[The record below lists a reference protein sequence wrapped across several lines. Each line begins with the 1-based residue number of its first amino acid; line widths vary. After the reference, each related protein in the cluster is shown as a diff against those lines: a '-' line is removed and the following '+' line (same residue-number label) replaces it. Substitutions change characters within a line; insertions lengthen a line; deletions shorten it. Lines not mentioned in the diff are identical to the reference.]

1 LSNNTIEGGAYAE
14 FFIDAVE
21 MKFESV
27 QAGRPIFKDFEFVR
41 IFVPG
46 DAHTDLVKRVTDVE
60 RDRFPTAYAAFKRGQ
75 GDDQVSGT
83 PLSVLP
89 WLLPSQIKQM
99 QALNIRTVEHLAG
112 LSDTNLQ
119 TLGMGAREL
128 KAKAQAF
135 IDSAEAGAEAGKYAV
150 ENETLK
156 AEIEALKQQIKDLAD
171 QIGPTKKR

>member
-1 LSNNTIEGGAYAE
+1 M
-14 FFIDAVE
+14 DAVE
-21 MKFESV
+21 MKFES
-27 QAGRPIFKDFEFVR
+27 QQKGMPIFKDFEFVR
-41 IFVPG
+41 IFIPG

-60 RDRFPTAYAAFKRGQ
+60 RDRFPTAYAAFQRGHS
-75 GDDQVSGT
+75 DEQVAGT

-99 QALNIRTVEHLAG
+99 QALNIRTVQHLAG

-135 IDSAEAGAEAGKYAV
+135 IDSAEGGAEAGRYAV
-150 ENETLK
+150 ENESLK
-156 AEIEALKQQIKDLAD
+156 AEIELLKQQVKELAALAD
-171 QIGPTKKR
+171 NKKR